1 VSAPSPRVLIVDDQ
15 VLNIELARAV
25 LAADGIEVAA
35 AIDAESAWLCLPDF
49 RPHLVL
55 MDIQLPGIDGL
66 ALTRRMKAD
75 PAWTHVVVVA
85 FTAYAMQG
93 DEQRMLA
100 AGCDGYLA
108 KPIDV
113 RRFAGSVR
121 AYLPAPADG

>member
-1 VSAPSPRVLIVDDQ
+1 MLIVDDQ

-25 LAADGIEVAA
+25 LAADGMEVAA
-35 AIDAESAWLCLPDF
+35 AIDAESAWQCLPGF

-66 ALTRRMKAD
+66 ELTRRMKAD
-75 PAWTHVVVVA
+75 PAWAHVVVVA

-93 DEQRMLA
+93 DEQRMRA
-100 AGCDGYLA
+100 AGCDGYLS

-113 RRFAGSVR
+113 RQFAGRVR
-121 AYLPAPADG
+121 AYLAPPAGG

>member
-1 VSAPSPRVLIVDDQ
+1 MNTLPLRVLIVDDQ

-25 LAADGIEVAA
+25 LAADGFEVAS
-35 AIDAESAWLCLPDF
+35 AIDAESAWLCLPGF

-66 ALTRRMKAD
+66 TLTRRMKAD
-75 PAWTHVVVVA
+75 PDWAHVVVVA

-113 RRFAGSVR
+113 RVFADRVR